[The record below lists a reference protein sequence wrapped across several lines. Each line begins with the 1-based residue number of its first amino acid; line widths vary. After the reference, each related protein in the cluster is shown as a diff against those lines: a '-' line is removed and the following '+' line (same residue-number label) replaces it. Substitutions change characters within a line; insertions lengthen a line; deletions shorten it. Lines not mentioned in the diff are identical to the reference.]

1 VRGPSVFAGYWRNAE
16 ATRAAFTDDGF
27 FRTGDLAERADDGY
41 VTLRGRAS
49 ELIISGG
56 FNVYPREIEDVLLEQ
71 PGVREAAVVGRP
83 DARRGEVPVA
93 YYAGDADEGALAEA
107 CRRALASFKQ
117 PRAFLRVGA
126 LPRNAMGK
134 VDKTVLTSSS
144 EGVTP

>member
-1 VRGPSVFAGYWRNAE
+1 
-16 ATRAAFTDDGF
+16 
-27 FRTGDLAERADDGY
+27 
-41 VTLRGRAS
+41 
-49 ELIISGG
+49 
-56 FNVYPREIEDVLLEQ
+56 
-71 PGVREAAVVGRP
+71 VGRP